1 MENKPGHYTESHN
14 VSLNVFLI
22 FYVYVMFILIAANIA
37 PVSATGYAVFFLL
50 GVAGLCLLFIR
61 AAYKIT
67 VRNNILEISINI
79 FSKIV
84 FQRLDIKKIERVEE
98 IRIKDVTSSFKI
110 EKNSPASISY
120 LIKIPKAIKVYMPG
134 KKTYIIST
142 ADPDHLINLV
152 KSFNK

>member
-1 MENKPGHYTESHN
+1 MKNKPGNYTESHN

-37 PVSATGYAVFFLL
+37 PVSATGYFIFFLS

-98 IRIKDVTSSFKI
+98 MRIKDVTSSFKI
-110 EKNSPASISY
+110 EKNSSGSISY

-142 ADPDHLINLV
+142 ANPDQLINLV
-152 KSFNK
+152 KSINK